1 MTANNERLEI
11 LDMIQRGTINAQ
23 EGLKLIE
30 ALGETQ
36 DNLDEEYLLAKARI
50 EGGTDPEA
58 GDEFDPQPG
67 LEDHEKWKKWW
78 IIPVWIGAGITVF
91 GGALMYWA
99 WSAKGISI
107 GFILAWIPFLI
118 GVGVLV
124 LGWNSRT
131 GPWLHLRIRQK
142 PGEKPRRIFISL
154 PLPIRFIAW
163 SLRTFGNLIPGLD
176 ATGLDAT
183 VLDEII
189 LALGESSRAEMPL
202 FIDVNEGDEGEQVKI
217 YIG

>member
-1 MTANNERLEI
+1 MTADNERLKI
-11 LDMIQRGTINAQ
+11 LEMIQQGTITAQ

-30 ALGETQ
+30 ALGETE
-36 DNLDEEYLLAKARI
+36 DNLDQEYLLAKAKL
-50 EGGTDPEA
+50 EGGPDPEV
-58 GDEFDPQPG
+58 GDEFDPQPAVED
-67 LEDHEKWKKWW
+67 LERWKKWR
-78 IIPVWIGAGITVF
+78 IVAIWIGVGLTVL

-99 WSAKGISI
+99 WFAKGISL

-131 GPWLHLRIRQK
+131 GPWLHLRIQQK

-154 PLPIRFIAW
+154 PLPIRFFAW
-163 SLRTFGNLIPGLD
+163 ILRTFGNLIPGLN
-176 ATGLDAT
+176 ATG
-183 VLDEII
+183 VDEII
-189 LALGESSRAEMPL
+189 LALGESSRAETPL
-202 FIDVNEGDEGEQVKI
+202 FINVNEGDQGEQVKI

>member
-11 LDMIQRGTINAQ
+11 LEMIQRGTISAQ

-36 DNLDEEYLLAKARI
+36 DNLDEEYLLAKARL
-50 EGGTDPEA
+50 EGGTDPKV
-58 GDEFDPQPG
+58 GDRFDPPPV
-67 LEDHEKWKKWW
+67 LEDLEKWKKWW
-78 IIPVWIGAGITVF
+78 IIPFWIGLGITVF
-91 GGALMYWA
+91 GSFLMYWA
-99 WSAKGISI
+99 WSAKGIGV

-131 GPWLHLRIRQK
+131 GPWLHLRIQQK
-142 PGEKPRRIFISL
+142 PGEKPGRIAISF
-154 PLPIRFIAW
+154 PLPIRFFAW
-163 SLRTFGNLIPGLD
+163 SLRTFGNLIPGLSG
-176 ATGLDAT
+176 TG
-183 VLDEII
+183 VDEII
-189 LALGESSRAEMPL
+189 LALGESSQAETPL

>member
-1 MTANNERLEI
+1 MTTDNERLKI
-11 LDMIQRGTINAQ
+11 LEMIQQGTITAQ

-30 ALGETQ
+30 ALGETE
-36 DNLDEEYLLAKARI
+36 DNLDQEYLLAKAKL
-50 EGGTDPEA
+50 EGGPDPEV
-58 GDEFDPQPG
+58 GDEFDPQPAV
-67 LEDHEKWKKWW
+67 EDLEKWKKWW
-78 IIPVWIGAGITVF
+78 IVPFWIGVGLTVL

-99 WSAKGISI
+99 WFAKGISL

-131 GPWLHLRIRQK
+131 GPWLHLRIQQK

-154 PLPIRFIAW
+154 PLPIRFFAW
-163 SLRTFGNLIPGLD
+163 ILRTFGNLIPGLN
-176 ATGLDAT
+176 ATG
-183 VLDEII
+183 VDEII
-189 LALGESSRAEMPL
+189 LALGESSRAETPL
-202 FIDVNEGDEGEQVKI
+202 FINVNEGDQGEQVKI

>member
-1 MTANNERLEI
+1 MTSNNERLEI
-11 LDMIQRGTINAQ
+11 LEMIQRGTINAQ

-36 DNLDEEYLLAKARI
+36 DNLDEEYLLAKARH
-50 EGGTDPEA
+50 EGETDQEV
-58 GDEFDPQPG
+58 GDGFDPHPVM
-67 LEDHEKWKKWW
+67 EDLEKWKKWW
-78 IIPVWIGAGITVF
+78 IIPFWIGVGITVF

-99 WSAKGISI
+99 LSAWGIGL

-118 GVGVLV
+118 GVGILV

-131 GPWLHLRIRQK
+131 GPWLHLRIQQK
-142 PGEKPRRIFISL
+142 PGETPKRIAISF
-154 PLPIRFIAW
+154 PLPIQFFAW
-163 SLRTFGNLIPGLD
+163 SLRTFGNFIPGLKG
-176 ATGLDAT
+176 TG
-183 VLDEII
+183 VDEII
-189 LALGESSRAEMPL
+189 LALGESAQGETPL

>member
-11 LDMIQRGTINAQ
+11 LEMIQQGTITAQ

-36 DNLDEEYLLAKARI
+36 DNLDEEYLLAKARL
-50 EGGTDPEA
+50 EGGTDPEV
-58 GDEFDPQPG
+58 GDEFDPQPV
-67 LEDHEKWKKWW
+67 LEDLEKWKKLW
-78 IIPVWIGAGITVF
+78 IIPFWIGLGITVL
-91 GGALMYWA
+91 GGFLMYWA
-99 WSAKGISI
+99 WSAKGIGL

-118 GVGVLV
+118 GIGVLV

-131 GPWLHLRIRQK
+131 GPWLHLRIQQK
-142 PGEKPRRIFISL
+142 PGEKPGRIFISL
-154 PLPIRFIAW
+154 PLPIRFFAW
-163 SLRTFGNLIPGLD
+163 SLQTFGNLIPGLN
-176 ATGLDAT
+176 ATG
-183 VLDEII
+183 VDEII
-189 LALGESSRAEMPL
+189 LALGESSRAETPL

>member
-36 DNLDEEYLLAKARI
+36 DNLDEEYLLAKARLE
-50 EGGTDPEA
+50 EGTEPEA
-58 GDEFDPQPG
+58 GDEFDPQPIV
-67 LEDHEKWKKWW
+67 EDLEKWKKWW
-78 IIPVWIGAGITVF
+78 IIPFWIGVGITIF
-91 GGALMYWA
+91 GAALMYWA
-99 WSAKGISI
+99 WSAWEISF
-107 GFILAWIPFLI
+107 GFILAWIPFLLGI
-118 GVGVLV
+118 GILV

-131 GPWLHLRIRQK
+131 GPWLHLRIQQK
-142 PGEKPRRIFISL
+142 PGDKPKRISISF
-154 PLPIRFIAW
+154 PLPIRFFAW
-163 SLRTFGNLIPGLD
+163 SLRTFGNLIPGLN
-176 ATGLDAT
+176 ATG
-183 VLDEII
+183 VDEII
-189 LALGESSRAEMPL
+189 LALGESAHAETPL